1 MAAEYINYG
10 DEVMQKPV
18 VSLKNITKTYDNT
31 EMVLH
36 DISLDIY
43 PGEFLTL
50 LGPSGC
56 GKTTILRLIAGLES
70 CESGDIYIN
79 GKRVNEIP
87 ANKRDVN
94 TVFQSYALFPH
105 MSVFQN
111 IAFGLELKKTPK
123 NEINEKVQAILEL
136 VKLDGLENRNIQQ
149 LSGGQQQRVA
159 MARAIVNKPLILL
172 LDEPMSALDYKLR
185 RTMQIELKHL
195 HRKLG
200 ITFIFVTHDQ
210 EEALTMSDRVLVMN
224 QGKIEQSG
232 TPKEIYENPAN
243 MFVAKFVGEINVFD
257 GRVIGTKGDR
267 MAVTAEDMTFDCPN
281 TKNFSPNQ
289 KIKMLL
295 RPEDIK
301 VSRTSIKPA
310 TPFWRGRV
318 EELIYKGTTVDL
330 VVNLESGHKINI
342 TEFFNEDSEDIYYT
356 TGEQVNLTWINGWE
370 VILPDE

>member
-1 MAAEYINYG
+1 MPS
-10 DEVMQKPV
+10 PV
-18 VSLKNITKTYDNT
+18 VSLKNITKTYDST
-31 EMVLH
+31 EVVLH

-56 GKTTILRLIAGLES
+56 GKTTILRLIAGLEK
-70 CESGDIYIN
+70 CETGDILIN
-79 GKRVNEIP
+79 GKRVNDIP

-105 MSVFQN
+105 MTVFQN
-111 IAFGLELKKTPK
+111 VAFGLELKKLPAT
-123 NEINEKVQAILEL
+123 EIRAKVLSILEL
-136 VKLDGLENRNIQQ
+136 VKLDGLETRNIQQ

-185 RTMQIELKHL
+185 RQMQIELKHL

-210 EEALTMSDRVLVMN
+210 EEALTMSDRVIVMN
-224 QGKIEQSG
+224 KGRIEQAG
-232 TPKEIYENPAN
+232 TPKEIYEKPAN
-243 MFVAKFVGEINVFD
+243 MFVASFVGEINVFD
-257 GRVIGTKGDR
+257 GRVIGTRGDR
-267 MAVTAEDMTFDCPN
+267 MAVTAEGMTFDSVN
-281 TKNFSPNQ
+281 SRRFTPNQ
-289 KIKMLL
+289 NIKLLL

-301 VSRTSIKPA
+301 VSRANHKPK
-310 TPFWRGRV
+310 TPFWTGRV

-330 VVNLESGHKINI
+330 VVSLSSGHKINI

-356 TGEQVNLTWINGWE
+356 TGEKVNLTWINGWE

>member
-1 MAAEYINYG
+1 
-10 DEVMQKPV
+10 MQNPV
-18 VSLKNITKTYDNT
+18 LSLKNITKTFDN
-31 EMVLH
+31 EEVVLH
-36 DISLDIY
+36 DVSLDIY

-56 GKTTILRLIAGLES
+56 GKTTILRLVAGLES
-70 CESGDIYIN
+70 CEAGDILIN
-79 GKRVNEIP
+79 GKRINNVP
-87 ANKRDVN
+87 PNKRDVN

-105 MSVFQN
+105 MTVFNN
-111 IAFGLELKKTPK
+111 IAFGLSLKKIPK
-123 NEINEKVQAILEL
+123 KEIREQVMSILEL

-159 MARAIVNKPLILL
+159 IARALVNKPLILL
-172 LDEPMSALDYKLR
+172 LDEPLSALDYKLR

-200 ITFIFVTHDQ
+200 ITFVFVTHDQ
-210 EEALTMSDRVLVMN
+210 EEALTMSDRVVVMN
-224 QGKIEQSG
+224 NGKIEQSG
-232 TPKEIYENPAN
+232 TPKEIYENPSN

-257 GRVIGTKGDR
+257 GRVIGTKGSR
-267 MAVTAEDMTFDCPN
+267 MAVTAEGMTFECPN
-281 TKNFSPNQ
+281 SKNFTSNQ
-289 KIKMLL
+289 NVKMLL

-301 VSRTSIKPA
+301 VSRAVNRPK

-330 VVNLESGHKINI
+330 EVTLDSGHKINI